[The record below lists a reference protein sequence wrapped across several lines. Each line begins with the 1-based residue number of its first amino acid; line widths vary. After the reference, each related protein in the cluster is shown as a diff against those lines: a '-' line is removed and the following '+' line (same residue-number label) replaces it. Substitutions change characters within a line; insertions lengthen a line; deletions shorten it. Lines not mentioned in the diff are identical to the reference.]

1 MYDSKVHG
9 QLNARDI
16 QRANESRLTLVDR
29 AKRGLLSAIES
40 LTELD
45 LRDGAG
51 TEVSDISGIPG
62 AVVTSAVLSIITSVV
77 WVGIISRR
85 FNSAAIS
92 AEGEGV
98 GLGSEHDG
106 GLCSRV
112 KEQVG
117 IICRILSLND
127 TIKFPVLRSLLAED
141 GISESRRIRGEVWRG
156 VLLGLTVLHS
166 RSDHFGLSGVI
177 ELARSVYRTR

>member
-29 AKRGLLSAIES
+29 AERSFLSAIES
-40 LTELD
+40 LTKLD

-51 TEVSDISGIPG
+51 TEVSNISGIPG
-62 AVVTSAVLSIITSVV
+62 AIVTSAVLSIITSVV

-85 FNSAAIS
+85 FKSSPIGS
-92 AEGEGV
+92 EWEGV
-98 GLGSEHDG
+98 GLGSKRDSS
-106 GLCSRV
+106 LRSRV
-112 KEQVG
+112 EEQVG
-117 IICRILSLND
+117 IICRILSLNE

-166 RSDHFGLSGVI
+166 CSDHFGLSGVI